1 MTGFR
6 GSGTTRRL
14 MLMAQA
20 LRGEDDVVV
29 ARERAG
35 NADVSSLSFWDT
47 SSAMLFAPQVRR
59 TSSTS
64 RDGPE
69 MITSSERRR
78 IERKRIPPR
87 GPVADELEAK
97 CGDAQGPPMVRSSPL
112 RVPPR

>member
-6 GSGTTRRL
+6 GSGTARRL

-20 LRGEDDVVV
+20 LRGEDDVV
-29 ARERAG
+29 AG

-87 GPVADELEAK
+87 GPVADGLEAK
-97 CGDAQGPPMVRSSPL
+97 
-112 RVPPR
+112 